1 MTRILSSR
9 VRLGIALV
17 VVSSFFVSCS
27 TQANS
32 RYFGKNIVPENNV
45 LRYISGSEPE
55 SLDPHVGTG
64 QPEARIYIAL
74 YDGLVEFHPK
84 TMEPIPSI
92 ATSWKVSPDATEYI
106 FKLRKDARFSNG
118 EPITA
123 NDFVYSYRRALEPAF
138 AAKNGYLSYP
148 IKYAEAYNTGLSFV
162 KMPDGDFLRKK
173 DFAEKSSSSE
183 ADDPAPKEG
192 EEFSSDSDHHK
203 MLDEPERL
211 AIPSDEEGQKALFE
225 KTPGLKEK
233 VEAGEL
239 VPAKAE
245 DIGVEAIDDYTLRIK
260 LKQPAP
266 YFIGLLTHQFF
277 RVINK
282 GAVEKHG
289 KDWVKPGNIV
299 TSGSFK
305 LVDHKPY
312 DEVIVEKD
320 PMNWDAKNV
329 KLDGIEF
336 YPMDEATSMMNIYKY
351 GGVEAVYNHVPPAAW
366 NDQMRVY
373 KDEYLD
379 FPEVAVGYYTFNVTK
394 PPMDN
399 LDVRKAFALAIDR
412 KALATFRRTVQPLV
426 DFTPEGIFPKY
437 EEARKKVYSELLAKE
452 GSSLEEW
459 KKREFDPEKAREL
472 LAKAGYPVEG
482 SEGNY
487 SSPKFPIE
495 KVGLLYN
502 TSESNKDVA
511 EFVQAQWK
519 QNLGIT
525 VPLRNMEWKTFLNV
539 RKELDYD
546 GIGRAGWVGDYM
558 DPYTFLGLF
567 YT

>member
-1 MTRILSSR
+1 M
-9 VRLGIALV
+9 
-17 VVSSFFVSCS
+17 
-27 TQANS
+27 
-32 RYFGKNIVPENNV
+32 
-45 LRYISGSEPE
+45 
-55 SLDPHVGTG
+55 
-64 QPEARIYIAL
+64 
-74 YDGLVEFHPK
+74 K
-84 TMEPIPSI
+84 T
-92 ATSWKVSPDATEYI
+92 A
-106 FKLRKDARFSNG
+106 
-118 EPITA
+118 
-123 NDFVYSYRRALEPAF
+123 
-138 AAKNGYLSYP
+138 
-148 IKYAEAYNTGLSFV
+148 
-162 KMPDGDFLRKK
+162 DGDFLRKK
-173 DFAEKSSSSE
+173 DFVEESSNS
-183 ADDPAPKEG
+183 DDDETVEQEG
-192 EEFSSDSDHHK
+192 EEFTSDSDLHK

-225 KTPGLKEK
+225 KTPGLKAK

-245 DIGVEAIDDYTLRIK
+245 DLGVEAVDDYTLRIK
-260 LKQPAP
+260 LRQPAP
-266 YFIGLLTHQFF
+266 YFLGLLTHQFF
-277 RVINK
+277 RVVNK
-282 GAVEKHG
+282 GAIEKHG

-320 PMNWDAKNV
+320 PMNWDAESV

-366 NDQMRVY
+366 NDQMRQFQ
-373 KDEYLD
+373 DEYLD

-399 LDVRKAFALAIDR
+399 LDVRRAFALAIDR
-412 KALATFRRTVQPLV
+412 KALATFRRTVQPLT

-437 EEARKKVYSELLAKE
+437 EEARTKVYSKLLEKD
-452 GSSLEEW
+452 GISLEEW
-459 KKREFDPEKAREL
+459 KKEREFDPKKAREL

-487 SSPKFPIE
+487 SSPKFPID

-511 EFVQAQWK
+511 EFVQSQWK

-525 VPLRNMEWKTFLNV
+525 VPLKNQEWKTFLNT
-539 RKELDYD
+539 RKQLEYD

-567 YT
+567 YTKNNDSSTGWHDPKFDKMLEDANKEIDPQKRLEMLAEAEFYLMKDQPIASLFTNATNWIKKPYVKGLYPNPGTLHPWKFVYIEKDESKWDKDVKNLMKVSDPIIDDHVARLMATQEAAEERAKAASASSEKESSKSEDSKPKAE